1 MVKYF
6 IIILNIFHLVIFSAL
21 SDINIIEN
29 GKILESKLYSSNEA
43 TLIVNNSKKIYVC
56 SVSNNLTKCILSNK
70 KYKIN

>member
-6 IIILNIFHLVIFSAL
+6 IIILNIFYLVIFNAF

-29 GKILESKLYSSNEA
+29 GKILESKLYSTNEA
-43 TLIVNNSKKIYVC
+43 TLIVNNSEKIYVC

>member
-1 MVKYF
+1 MFKYF
-6 IIILNIFHLVIFSAL
+6 IIISSIFYLVIFNAL

-29 GKILESKLYSSNEA
+29 GKILESKLYSTNEA
-43 TLIVNNSKKIYVC
+43 TLIVNNSEKIYVC

>member
-1 MVKYF
+1 MLKYF
-6 IIILNIFHLVIFSAL
+6 IIIINIFYLVTSNAL
-21 SDINIIEN
+21 SDMNIIEN
-29 GKILESKLYSSNEA
+29 GKILESKLYSTNEA